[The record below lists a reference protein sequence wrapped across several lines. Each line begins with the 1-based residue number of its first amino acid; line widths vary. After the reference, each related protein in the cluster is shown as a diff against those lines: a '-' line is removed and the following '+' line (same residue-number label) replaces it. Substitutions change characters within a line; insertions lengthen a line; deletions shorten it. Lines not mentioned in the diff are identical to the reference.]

1 MSKLQSEFIHKTL
14 LPFRWL
20 STDRRSANEV
30 HEATVG
36 GKENC
41 LATTGCL
48 EQTEVHET
56 L

>member
-1 MSKLQSEFIHKTL
+1 MVTERGGSSVAD
-14 LPFRWL
+14 
-20 STDRRSANEV
+20 TDLRSANEV

-48 EQTEVHET
+48 AQTKVHET